1 MRLMLVAFAVV
12 LLLIV
17 DFSWYKGHYTNELAR
32 VTRQMIDKLRQGGT
46 VQANSPG
53 RFERGK
59 GKTIRVIGQ
68 QRSSS

>member
-32 VTRQMIDKLRQGGT
+32 VTRQMIDKLR
-46 VQANSPG
+46 
-53 RFERGK
+53 
-59 GKTIRVIGQ
+59 
-68 QRSSS
+68 